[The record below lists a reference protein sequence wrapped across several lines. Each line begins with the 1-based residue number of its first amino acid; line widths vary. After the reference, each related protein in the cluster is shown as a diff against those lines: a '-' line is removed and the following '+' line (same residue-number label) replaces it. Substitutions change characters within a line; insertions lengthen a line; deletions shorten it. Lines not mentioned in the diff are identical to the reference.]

1 MLKFSGKNL
10 NFIKF
15 LLGSLGIFRILQFFI
30 HGQVFLLP
38 DGPLPSSFVYEMSSP
53 VFLKYIPFYIIQWFP
68 YWCGMVST
76 VLVIHLG
83 LLALFLLNV
92 SPRIFLPLLIV
103 FEYGLYTRTSFLA
116 HAGDS
121 LFLFTLILF
130 FIHEWIPLRLKWVT
144 PLLWV
149 SQGLLLYF
157 FSGVYKDFN
166 LWFVQGSALQDFS
179 DYYSHLTNRHLIQ
192 WDSLGV
198 LLSRATLIIEIG
210 VSLVLILCF
219 LGFFKIRSFV
229 LYVLFSTFALIHL
242 GSSFFFSLYTLPWI
256 LLSYLLG
263 TALQFKQAK
272 EIALKP
278 KLTFFS
284 IILFLHLFPYL
295 GLNLFPFDLFPL
307 RQQWSLFANAP
318 PAKMGSI
325 TATLNFEHAPAKI
338 FKFNETFQWQR
349 YQEYLIEEY
358 SESERFRKNFKRF
371 ACEAPG
377 ASLLILKTSYSEYQ
391 FSCKN
396 K

>member
-15 LLGSLGIFRILQFFI
+15 LLGSLGIFRILQLFL

-38 DGPLPSSFVYEMSSP
+38 DGPLPASFVYEMSSA

-76 VLVIHLG
+76 VLVVHLG

-92 SPRIFLPLLIV
+92 GPRIFLPFLIV

-130 FIHEWIPLRLKWVT
+130 FIHEWLPKRLKWVT

-157 FSGVYKDFN
+157 FSGIYKDLN
-166 LWFVQGSALQDFS
+166 LWLVQGTAIQDFS
-179 DYYSHLTNRHLIQ
+179 DYYSQLTSGHLIQ

-198 LLSRATLIIEIG
+198 LLSRATMIIEIG
-210 VSLVLILCF
+210 VSLILILCF
-219 LGFFKIRSFV
+219 LGCIKIRTFV
-229 LYVLFSTFALIHL
+229 LYALFLSFALIHL

-256 LLSYLLG
+256 FLSYLLG
-263 TALQFKQAK
+263 TAIQFSQAK
-272 EIALKP
+272 EISLKL

-307 RQQWSLFANAP
+307 RQQCSLFANAP

-325 TATLNFEHAPAKI
+325 TATLNFEHSTAKI
-338 FKFNETFQWQR
+338 YKFNETFQWQR

-358 SESERFRKNFKRF
+358 SESEKFRNNFKRF
-371 ACEAPG
+371 ACAVPG
-377 ASLLILKTSYSEYQ
+377 ALNLIWQPTYLGYQ
-391 FSCKN
+391 PSCGMK
-396 K
+396 